1 MKININHIND
11 IPSNAG
17 VQLGRGTYENNACLF
32 VEATAVLYGSLSFLC
47 CVAKTPILKAPTKKT
62 HNRINNKILR

>member
-32 VEATAVLYGSLSFLC
+32 VEATAVLCGGLSFFVLRS
-47 CVAKTPILKAPTKKT
+47 K
-62 HNRINNKILR
+62 NNYSKSSDPKNS